1 MGSSG
6 SLLYRGFGA
15 EINAHDVVV
24 RINGAVTAGYENDC
38 GVARQPGIV
47 TGWWKGLEDAERAGS
62 LCCGAHALVST
73 ALAIGPSERAVLQ
86 AEAAGATT
94 TRLSRSFM
102 KQTCHEQ
109 ILGGVGNWPSTGF
122 IALAAALAVAQECI
136 HIHTNIRLHT
146 HTYTYPVAYAYIH
159 ISAHLTHMRHP
170 HRHCAGA
177 WRVSLRLRLWGMQAL
192 QQVLRL
198 RRFQRHRHKPPGHR

>member
-73 ALAIGPSERAVLQ
+73 ALAIGPSGTKWPEWYERAVLQ

-146 HTYTYPVAYAYIH
+146 HTYTYPVAYTH
-159 ISAHLTHMRHP
+159 IRTSHTYAPSSSTLCRSLARLSPSTALGD
-170 HRHCAGA
+170 AGLA
-177 WRVSLRLRLWGMQAL
+177 TSTSIATVPT
-192 QQVLRL
+192 
-198 RRFQRHRHKPPGHR
+198 PPT